1 MTPKQHLLAKAIFV
15 VATMLSLAMIAF
27 VAWAVVTVSPLH
39 PADMAPSQSLSLGLG
54 LGLATAIALFVF
66 AFNYV
71 AYRGLTEQVTAFK
84 VVFWCFVALQLFAF
98 PIGTVIALTLIYLWN
113 QSRASLARPLGATVS
128 L

>member
-15 VATMLSLAMIAF
+15 VATLFSLAMIAF

-39 PADMAPSQSLSLGLG
+39 PADMAPSQSLSLGL
-54 LGLATAIALFVF
+54 ATAIALFVL